1 MKNKDLGTVEFLI
14 FLIKPFF
21 SSILLPFV
29 FCSHFWKFFISNF
42 GKKKNYFFPVQHS
55 CCNHHL
61 GLCSS
66 RSK

>member
-42 GKKKNYFFPVQHS
+42 WKKKIISFLFSTAAVTIT
-55 CCNHHL
+55 
-61 GLCSS
+61 
-66 RSK
+66 

>member
-42 GKKKNYFFPVQHS
+42 GKKKIISFLFSTAAVTIT
-55 CCNHHL
+55 
-61 GLCSS
+61 
-66 RSK
+66 